1 MPSQATPEP
10 MLSSS
15 RVEDTVRQLLDEA
28 KQQVYRELIE
38 RRSKVRY
45 PFFRPVT
52 LSVDQNASRRLSVFT
67 RDISRSGVGLLHN
80 MPLEQVDAT
89 LTIPSDYGNES
100 IMRIRIAWCRPC
112 GEGWYVSGAEFL
124 GLAR

>member
-1 MPSQATPEP
+1 